1 MEIKKVGV
9 VGCGLMGAGIAQ
21 VSAQSGYQ
29 VTVSEI
35 NEELLNKGLKSID
48 KVLSKG
54 VEKGKI
60 SEEDKTAVIG
70 RIKGTTRVDD
80 FADCDIVVEAAV
92 ENMDIK
98 KKVFGDLDRICP
110 SHESFPG
117 WRSNYYSRGAWHLTC
132 RKIPALANA
141 YALSPIA

>member
-48 KVLSKG
+48 KVLARG

-60 SEEDKTAVIG
+60 AEEQVYW
-70 RIKGTTRVDD
+70 
-80 FADCDIVVEAAV
+80 
-92 ENMDIK
+92 
-98 KKVFGDLDRICP
+98 DRM
-110 SHESFPG
+110 SM
-117 WRSNYYSRGAWHLTC
+117 
-132 RKIPALANA
+132 LAQ
-141 YALSPIA
+141 LGVQP